1 MITRQPAQP
10 SDNCYIVPA
19 RTIRGSRAEML
30 ADVEDAVRALM
41 ALRLVILAEA
51 PAAQSSSPANR

>member
-1 MITRQPAQP
+1 MITRQVAQP
-10 SDNCYIVPA
+10 ADNCYIVPA

-30 ADVEDAVRALM
+30 ADIEDAVRALM

-51 PAAQSSSPANR
+51 PAAQSSSAAKR